1 MKKFEDE
8 LARIYKDVFYFIIS
22 RVNDEEQA
30 KDLTHNVME
39 IVILKIDTLRKKDSF
54 KPWVMQIARNQINA
68 YYNGI
73 KRFNRMF
80 KTIDFNEENCVDAVG
95 IDLEDLKAD
104 VLQKIM
110 TEEDKVN
117 IMLALERIDK
127 KYKDVIRLNIICEYN
142 LIETAEI
149 LNENVNTVRTWS
161 ARGLKKLKEEFIK
174 LDFGEDK

>member
-73 KRFNRMF
+73 K
-80 KTIDFNEENCVDAVG
+80 
-95 IDLEDLKAD
+95 DLTVCLK
-104 VLQKIM
+104 L
-110 TEEDKVN
+110 
-117 IMLALERIDK
+117 
-127 KYKDVIRLNIICEYN
+127 
-142 LIETAEI
+142 LILMRETA
-149 LNENVNTVRTWS
+149 LM
-161 ARGLKKLKEEFIK
+161 L
-174 LDFGEDK
+174 